1 MPSIIWVSSYGEE
14 YEERLLCRQNSK
26 LARKMVDHHLEW
38 KNRKAYRM
46 LVGIAAHV
54 YADTFAHY
62 GFSGIPSDW
71 NEVKL
76 KSLEVESKEVLGE
89 SLLDYVTG
97 KLGKLVKEAGD
108 RVKAQVAETASWGLG
123 HGGAAT
129 YPDRPYMVW
138 SFEYENTAHG
148 ERRGRKARDNPR
160 TFLVGAKALHAM
172 FQRVR
177 ETGKVASDGEGKE
190 WKEIRA
196 IVKRVIETPGEE
208 DTRIKTRRKA
218 ARAGGLF
225 EHEGEAISAP
235 GAREAAGRAVAPVSL
250 MEDLSCGAGRW
261 HADHQTRVQRHPC
274 APPIGGSCPSTER
287 SGAPDEPPVP
297 YLATMSLDLLAA
309 G

>member
-1 MPSIIWVSSYGEE
+1 MQIDMHYYGTYCLARAAGIERRDCQVIASAAQFVDDNAHGDAVKLQCGTKIRVEATAHHPMDWRNLGVPTGREHQEGIWIPFHFLPGNEGEE

-38 KNRKAYRM
+38 QNRKAYRM

-62 GFSGIPSDW
+62 GFSGIPSHW

-76 KSLEVESKEVLGE
+76 KTLEVENKEVLGE

-97 KLGKLVKEAGD
+97 KLGKLVKEAED
-108 RVKAQVAETASWGLG
+108 RVKAQIAETASWGLG

-160 TFLVGAKALHAM
+160 TFLAGAKALHAM

-177 ETGKVASDGEGKE
+177 ETG
-190 WKEIRA
+190 
-196 IVKRVIETPGEE
+196 RV
-208 DTRIKTRRKA
+208 
-218 ARAGGLF
+218 
-225 EHEGEAISAP
+225 
-235 GAREAAGRAVAPVSL
+235 
-250 MEDLSCGAGRW
+250 
-261 HADHQTRVQRHPC
+261 
-274 APPIGGSCPSTER
+274 
-287 SGAPDEPPVP
+287 
-297 YLATMSLDLLAA
+297 
-309 G
+309 